1 MKGRVVRETM
11 AAEISSGGRIRNV
24 CYLWAIRMFLLP
36 NFNLKKE
43 LFGRIVLNHMYFE
56 TDFKVFKM

>member
-11 AAEISSGGRIRNV
+11 AAEISSHGGRIRNV

-43 LFGRIVLNHMYFE
+43 LFGRIVL
-56 TDFKVFKM
+56 TSTSGQLLI

>member
-43 LFGRIVLNHMYFE
+43 LFGRIVL
-56 TDFKVFKM
+56 TSTSGQLLI